1 MRASAGRASRPPAPR
16 REFRWCP
23 TRSSRASPP
32 VRHSRVRTTTTAAAA
47 PRAPLPAPPSAGDV
61 VEVECTGLAFG
72 GRGVCKL
79 PDSGFVIF
87 CERAVPGER
96 LLARVTAVKRGGR
109 FAEAVKLSL
118 VRASPD
124 RIDAPCP
131 HFDRCGGCT
140 WQDLAYPAQLRLK
153 RDQVLDVVT
162 RIAKISAPAAEA
174 LVRDPLPSP
183 SLFRYR
189 NKMEFA
195 FVAGSNPDAPAR
207 VGLRPSNDHDSLV
220 EVVGEGDGVGCLL
233 QHPTADEVL
242 RRVAR
247 FLRRGSSAARALPA
261 FDRRTGAGVL
271 RSLTIRVAEVPGS
284 NPGGDG
290 ESTEVWAMVDIAA
303 APEGRDATGRS
314 RREETADAMAEL
326 AEDIARVPGVR
337 SVVHTRVPSEPELRL
352 AEGRAQGWVKGGR
365 GKKGGG
371 GKGGR
376 VVGGGGGKGGR
387 VEGGGGG
394 KGGRVEGGR
403 RGKGSRGEGVVAGA
417 TGATS
422 ATDATDR
429 ASFGDVSVLHGPST
443 IPMTLRGLTFRLSA
457 PSFFQT
463 NAAQA
468 RRLAA
473 AVEDACGFSGNG
485 TEIVLD
491 LFCGVGT
498 LGLCVAHRCAH
509 VYGWEIVP
517 EAVEDARRAAEENGV
532 RNATFVACNLAKL
545 ASRKSTTIGEGLRGA
560 DGERV
565 PPPDVV
571 IADPARAGM
580 DASLVATLRRVGA
593 PRVVYVSCNPAT
605 QARDFRRLAG
615 DEDDDDE
622 KERAARYEVVSCAP
636 VDMFPHTPHVETVAV
651 LRRVDEEA

>member
-1 MRASAGRASRPPAPR
+1 M
-16 REFRWCP
+16 
-23 TRSSRASPP
+23 
-32 VRHSRVRTTTTAAAA
+32 
-47 PRAPLPAPPSAGDV
+47 
-61 VEVECTGLAFG
+61 
-72 GRGVCKL
+72 
-79 PDSGFVIF
+79 
-87 CERAVPGER
+87 
-96 LLARVTAVKRGGR
+96 
-109 FAEAVKLSL
+109 
-118 VRASPD
+118 
-124 RIDAPCP
+124 
-131 HFDRCGGCT
+131 
-140 WQDLAYPAQLRLK
+140 
-153 RDQVLDVVT
+153 
-162 RIAKISAPAAEA
+162 
-174 LVRDPLPSP
+174 
-183 SLFRYR
+183 
-189 NKMEFA
+189 
-195 FVAGSNPDAPAR
+195 
-207 VGLRPSNDHDSLV
+207 
-220 EVVGEGDGVGCLL
+220 
-233 QHPTADEVL
+233 
-242 RRVAR
+242 
-247 FLRRGSSAARALPA
+247 
-261 FDRRTGAGVL
+261 
-271 RSLTIRVAEVPGS
+271 
-284 NPGGDG
+284 
-290 ESTEVWAMVDIAA
+290 
-303 APEGRDATGRS
+303 
-314 RREETADAMAEL
+314 
-326 AEDIARVPGVR
+326 
-337 SVVHTRVPSEPELRL
+337 
-352 AEGRAQGWVKGGR
+352 
-365 GKKGGG
+365 
-371 GKGGR
+371 
-376 VVGGGGGKGGR
+376 
-387 VEGGGGG
+387 GGGGG

-403 RGKGSRGEGVVAGA
+403 REKGSRGEGVVAGA
-417 TGATS
+417 TGATD

-429 ASFGDVSVLHGPST
+429 AFLGDVSVLHGPST

-473 AVEDACGFSGNG
+473 AVEDACGFSGDG

-532 RNATFVACNLAKL
+532 HNATFVACNLAKL

-622 KERAARYEVVSCAP
+622 GERAARYEVVSCAP

-651 LRRVDEEA
+651 LRRVDGEA

>member
-1 MRASAGRASRPPAPR
+1 M
-16 REFRWCP
+16 
-23 TRSSRASPP
+23 
-32 VRHSRVRTTTTAAAA
+32 
-47 PRAPLPAPPSAGDV
+47 

-118 VRASPD
+118 ARPSPD

-162 RIAKISAPAAEA
+162 RIAKIPAPAADA
-174 LVRDPLPSP
+174 LVGDPLPSP

-195 FVAGSNPDAPAR
+195 FVAGSSPDAPAR
-207 VGLRPSNDHDSLV
+207 VGLRPSGDHDSLV

-284 NPGGDG
+284 NLGGESG
-290 ESTEVWAMVDIAA
+290 ESTEVWAMVDVAA

-314 RREETADAMAEL
+314 RRKETADAMAEL

-365 GKKGGG
+365 GGAR
-371 GKGGR
+371 GGR
-376 VVGGGGGKGGR
+376 R
-387 VEGGGGG
+387 
-394 KGGRVEGGR
+394 GGR
-403 RGKGSRGEGVVAGA
+403 RGKAGDGGGGVGGVDA
-417 TGATS
+417 T
-422 ATDATDR
+422 TDATTDADDR
-429 ASFGDVSVLHGPST
+429 APLGDVSVLHGPAT

-468 RRLAA
+468 DRLAA
-473 AVEDACGFSGNG
+473 AVEDACGFSGDG

-532 RNATFVACNLAKL
+532 HNATFVACNLAKL

>member
-1 MRASAGRASRPPAPR
+1 MRAAPRWVMSAAMRASAGRASRPPAPR
-16 REFRWCP
+16 RDFRWCP
-23 TRSSRASPP
+23 TQVLSSRATPP
-32 VRHSRVRTTTTAAAA
+32 VRHPARFRTTTTAAAA

-118 VRASPD
+118 ARPSPD

-162 RIAKISAPAAEA
+162 RIAKIPAPAAA
-174 LVRDPLPSP
+174 AIVGDPLPSP

-207 VGLRPSNDHDSLV
+207 VGLRPSGDHDSLV

-284 NPGGDG
+284 NPGGESG
-290 ESTEVWAMVDIAA
+290 ESTEVWAMVDVAA

-314 RREETADAMAEL
+314 RREETADAIAEL

-365 GKKGGG
+365 GGARGGGRGAASDGGG
-371 GKGGR
+371 GLGG
-376 VVGGGGGKGGR
+376 VGSLGGLD
-387 VEGGGGG
+387 
-394 KGGRVEGGR
+394 
-403 RGKGSRGEGVVAGA
+403 A
-417 TGATS
+417 T
-422 ATDATDR
+422 TDADDR
-429 ASFGDVSVLHGPST
+429 ARLGDVSVLHGPAT

-468 RRLAA
+468 DRLAA
-473 AVEDACGFSGNG
+473 AVEDACGFSGDG

-517 EAVEDARRAAEENGV
+517 EAVEDARRNADANGV
-532 RNATFVACNLAKL
+532 RNATFVACDLAKL
-545 ASRKSTTIGEGLRGA
+545 ASKKAKSKSATATVGEGLRGV

-580 DASLVATLRRVGA
+580 DASLVATLRSIGA

-615 DEDDDDE
+615 EEDEE
-622 KERAARYEVVSCAP
+622 EGGASYKARYEVMSCAP

-651 LRRVDEEA
+651 LRRVDQEA

>member
-1 MRASAGRASRPPAPR
+1 MRAAPRWVMSAAMRASAGRASRPSAPR
-16 REFRWCP
+16 RDFRWCP
-23 TRSSRASPP
+23 TRCS
-32 VRHSRVRTTTTAAAA
+32 VRHPSRFRTTTTAAAA

-162 RIAKISAPAAEA
+162 RIAKIPAPAADA
-174 LVRDPLPSP
+174 LVGDPLPSP

-207 VGLRPSNDHDSLV
+207 VGLRPSGDHDSLV

-284 NPGGDG
+284 NPGG
-290 ESTEVWAMVDIAA
+290 ESTEVWAMVDVAA
-303 APEGRDATGRS
+303 APEGRDTTGRS
-314 RREETADAMAEL
+314 RRRETADAMAEL

-365 GKKGGG
+365 GGAR
-371 GKGGR
+371 GGR
-376 VVGGGGGKGGR
+376 R
-387 VEGGGGG
+387 
-394 KGGRVEGGR
+394 GGR
-403 RGKGSRGEGVVAGA
+403 RGKAGDGGGVGGVGA
-417 TGATS
+417 T
-422 ATDATDR
+422 TDATTDADDR
-429 ASFGDVSVLHGPST
+429 APLGDVSVLHGPTT

-468 RRLAA
+468 DRLAA
-473 AVEDACGFSGNG
+473 AVEDACGFSGDG

-517 EAVEDARRAAEENGV
+517 EAVEDARRNADANGV
-532 RNATFVACNLAKL
+532 RNATFVACDLAKL
-545 ASRKSTTIGEGLRGA
+545 ASKRAKSKSKSTTVGEGLRGV

-580 DASLVATLRRVGA
+580 DASLVATLRSIGA

-615 DEDDDDE
+615 GGDDDEDD
-622 KERAARYEVVSCAP
+622 ERAARYEVVSCAP

>member
-1 MRASAGRASRPPAPR
+1 M
-16 REFRWCP
+16 
-23 TRSSRASPP
+23 
-32 VRHSRVRTTTTAAAA
+32 
-47 PRAPLPAPPSAGDV
+47 
-61 VEVECTGLAFG
+61 EVECTGLAFG

-118 VRASPD
+118 ARPSPD

-162 RIAKISAPAAEA
+162 RIAKIPAPAADA
-174 LVRDPLPSP
+174 LVGDPLPSP

-207 VGLRPSNDHDSLV
+207 VGLRPSGDHDSLV

-284 NPGGDG
+284 NPGGESG
-290 ESTEVWAMVDIAA
+290 ESTEVWAMVDVAA

-314 RREETADAMAEL
+314 RRKETADAMAEL

-337 SVVHTRVPSEPELRL
+337 SVVHTRVTSEPELRL

-365 GKKGGG
+365 GGAR
-371 GKGGR
+371 GGR
-376 VVGGGGGKGGR
+376 R
-387 VEGGGGG
+387 
-394 KGGRVEGGR
+394 GGR
-403 RGKGSRGEGVVAGA
+403 RGKAGDGGGGVGGVGA
-417 TGATS
+417 T
-422 ATDATDR
+422 TDATTDADDR
-429 ASFGDVSVLHGPST
+429 AHLGDVSVLHGPAT

-468 RRLAA
+468 DRLAA
-473 AVEDACGFSGNG
+473 AVEDACGFSGDG

-517 EAVEDARRAAEENGV
+517 EAVEDARRNADANGV
-532 RNATFVACNLAKL
+532 RNATFVACDLAKL
-545 ASRKSTTIGEGLRGA
+545 ASKRAKSKSKSTTDPVGEGLRGV

-580 DASLVATLRRVGA
+580 DASLVATLRSVGA

-615 DEDDDDE
+615 EEDDDEGGGD
-622 KERAARYEVVSCAP
+622 ERAARYEVVSCAP